1 MPGNPSRVKPLP
13 ALRHIATNAN
23 ANLSGLNIMKRILST
38 LVILIGSAMLTA
50 CMTKPVEIAKSEPID
65 YSKFTPP
72 PARHSGSLY
81 QAATYRPVFEDPRAR
96 LPGDTITIQ
105 ITEKVSATQKSTSSI
120 DRSGSVSGSVAS
132 VPFVRPADLAKS
144 QNLALGG
151 DSSNSFGGKGD
162 TVNDSTFSGSI
173 TATVQQVLPNG
184 HLIVVGEKQVGV
196 NDNVDVLRFSGRID
210 PRNIRPGN
218 MVASTQV
225 ADVRVDSRSRGA
237 IGEAQTIGWL
247 GRIFLNVF
255 PF

>member
-1 MPGNPSRVKPLP
+1 MIRLFTSFV
-13 ALRHIATNAN
+13 AL
-23 ANLSGLNIMKRILST
+23 
-38 LVILIGSAMLTA
+38 LVALMLTG
-50 CMTKPVEIAKSEPID
+50 CMTKPVDIAQSQPID

-72 PARHSGSLY
+72 PARANGSLF
-81 QAATYRPVFEDPRAR
+81 QATTYRPAFEDPRAR

-132 VPFVRPADLAKS
+132 IPFVRPADLAKS
-144 QNLALGG
+144 QNLALGA

-184 HLIVVGEKQVGV
+184 HLIVIGEKQVGV

-218 MVASTQV
+218 VVASTQV

-247 GRIFLNVF
+247 GRVFLNVF